1 MSLETATEYE
11 PLGKETTPRSWI
23 DRILQPCSITDSATV
38 AILDR
43 IRNDQMSILSYN
55 ISPEAL
61 NLISNTLAMSNEV
74 WQSPGITAHRPI
86 EDNTEPV
93 NHMTLAR
100 LLPWRMPIELATDW
114 REITTIIGLFG
125 MSSIVDRLTYLYKLA
140 EDDSDEKP
148 IALESLR
155 RFAIFLMSSRR
166 LSDPQIGTSL
176 DGFAHA
182 VWRVSDYGILA
193 MDFLPSG
200 NVRFAAIIQ
209 PQKPGDQEWSVD
221 DVLPPERM
229 MRAIEPFIELMG

>member
-1 MSLETATEYE
+1 MSLKTATEYE
-11 PLGKETTPRSWI
+11 PQGKEATPRSWI
-23 DRILQPCSITDSATV
+23 DRILQSRSITDSAAA
-38 AILDR
+38 AILYR
-43 IRNDQMSILSYN
+43 IRNDQTSILSYTP
-55 ISPEAL
+55 PEEL
-61 NLISNTLAMSNEV
+61 DLLSNTLVISSGV

-100 LLPWRMPIELATDW
+100 LLPWRMQIELATDW

-140 EDDSDEKP
+140 EDDPDEKP
-148 IALESLR
+148 IVLESLR